1 MNISERTEFW
11 KMLCSLS
18 ADYIEND
25 SKALQTLMKYPR
37 YLYRYRTVTEQ
48 SIEAFVNNKL
58 YFSRADYYDDP
69 FDTLVKIDFDIV
81 AAKIKE
87 VFVERRKSAKSVL

>member
-37 YLYRYRTVTEQ
+37 YLYRYRTVTAW
-48 SIEAFVNNKL
+48 I
-58 YFSRADYYDDP
+58 
-69 FDTLVKIDFDIV
+69 LVKRDDAV
-81 AAKIKE
+81 WLSL
-87 VFVERRKSAKSVL
+87 RKKRINTSD